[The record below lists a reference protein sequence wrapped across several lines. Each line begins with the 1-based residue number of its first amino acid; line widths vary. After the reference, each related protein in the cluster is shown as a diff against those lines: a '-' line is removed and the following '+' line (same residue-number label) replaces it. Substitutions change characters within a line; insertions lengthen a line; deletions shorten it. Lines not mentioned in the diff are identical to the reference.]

1 MFSAL
6 SESSLADI
14 NLEVDCGDC
23 EIDLRIFHRR
33 NNFAAIASLLSHSV

>member
-6 SESSLADI
+6 SESSLVDI

-23 EIDLRIFHRR
+23 EIDLHIFHRTT
-33 NNFAAIASLLSHSV
+33 AAIASLLSHSV